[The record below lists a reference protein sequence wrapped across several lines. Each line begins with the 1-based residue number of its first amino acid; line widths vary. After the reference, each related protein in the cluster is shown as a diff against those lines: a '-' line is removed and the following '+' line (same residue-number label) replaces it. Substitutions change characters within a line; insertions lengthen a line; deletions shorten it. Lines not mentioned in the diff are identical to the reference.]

1 MTWLSI
7 SKMFIIALLIQP
19 LSAAIAEEP
28 PQSPGADL
36 EVVEKDR
43 RSEVRAAQGIDWNAY
58 TRVKLDRASVEFRKN
73 WVRDQ
78 RQRSGNIIREDDEKR
93 IKDDLSDLFEEVLT
107 RELVTE
113 GGYTMAE
120 ENGQGV
126 LHFIPRI
133 VNLDIIAPDRV
144 RDYVGSAFTDSQGR
158 MTIEMEIRD
167 SLSGDLLATTR
178 HYEEDP
184 HKGYMEWTTSATNR
198 RSARLMLMRWAEGL
212 RERLD
217 EMRGISN

>member
-1 MTWLSI
+1 MTRLSI
-7 SKMFIIALLIQP
+7 SRLFIIALLNLP
-19 LSAAIAEEP
+19 LSAAIAEEQQ
-28 PQSPGADL
+28 QSLGDDL

-43 RSEVRAAQGIDWNAY
+43 RSEVRAAQGIDWNVY
-58 TRVKLDRASVEFRKN
+58 TRVRLDRATVDFRKN

-78 RQRSGNIIREDDEKR
+78 RQRSGNIIREDDEQR
-93 IKDDLSDLFEEVLT
+93 IKSDLADLFEEVLT
-107 RELVTE
+107 RELVNE
-113 GGYTMAE
+113 GGYAMAE
-120 ENGQGV
+120 DNDQDV
-126 LHFIPRI
+126 MHFIPRI
-133 VNLDIIAPDRV
+133 VNLDIVAPDRV
-144 RDYVGSAFTDSQGR
+144 RNHVGSAFTDSQGR

-217 EMRGISN
+217 EGRGISR